1 MQWRSCTSTTAPS
14 STDPERRRRRRR
26 GAESGPGAR
35 GVLTGFGSPVTQ
47 RSVVARSGVA
57 RNPLQTKKNRD
68 SSGELQVALIG
79 ESIVCVI
86 GCDLVREEE
95 LPGGAGQSAP
105 TTAIN
110 DRALALPLNFVAG

>member
-47 RSVVARSGVA
+47 RSVVPS
-57 RNPLQTKKNRD
+57 RD
-68 SSGELQVALIG
+68 QAL
-79 ESIVCVI
+79 
-86 GCDLVREEE
+86 RETRCKPRRIETRQE
-95 LPGGAGQSAP
+95 
-105 TTAIN
+105 
-110 DRALALPLNFVAG
+110 NFK